1 MIAVVQRVS
10 EASVAVDGEVVGAVG
25 LGLCVLLGVAA
36 ADRESEADAMADKLA
51 RLRVFPDDAGRMNRS
66 VVDVAGALLV
76 VSQFTLLG
84 DASRGNRP
92 SFVAAAPPERAEPL
106 YLRVAERLSTLHGLR
121 VATGRFRSEMRV
133 SLVND
138 GPVTIILRV
147 GG

>member
-36 ADRESEADAMADKLA
+36 ADGESEADAMADKLA